1 LTHAGQDM
9 MNWCVGNA
17 RVEPRGNAILITK
30 QASGYAKIDRLM
42 AAFDCAHLMS
52 LNPTVS
58 VATAL
63 RHAIL
68 ARGGFA

>member
-1 LTHAGQDM
+1 LDQSFSSA
-9 MNWCVGNA
+9 VGLRKGA
-17 RVEPRGNAILITK
+17 KVLITK
-30 QASGYAKIDRLM
+30 QASGYAKIDPLM
-42 AAFDCAHLMS
+42 AAFAAHLMS

>member
-1 LTHAGQDM
+1 MTHAGQDM

-17 RVEPRGNAILITK
+17 RVEPRGNAVLITK
-30 QASGYAKIDRLM
+30 QASGYAKIDPLM

-63 RHAIL
+63 KACNP